1 MFSAK
6 DRNPFLFFENCANL
20 RSPVEY
26 IPYIL
31 IKHNYLTKDAASLAR
46 RSASD
51 ARRIEKRIDRLQL
64 KEPLPS
70 EDMEAIAELQ
80 KELDSLLTLKKNEER
95 TKYIFCGK
103 PLKEDTES
111 VIKTLKDISR
121 TRKIPKNEHLEKNF
135 GKNFKKYWGEIGE
148 DYYSEII
155 FVFNYILPDSNV
167 HYVQSLIEILLK
179 VPIDYQY
186 VWGQSDLLKAP
197 DSLRFYFE
205 DFYRFNYDSSEENVS
220 KTNIQTFL
228 TKLGLTREEISRS
241 FDENE
246 FLKLNS
252 AFSIEDLMTEA
263 PLSDI
268 ITAYFEYQSLNFQN
282 IYQKKMKIGHFP
294 DTNPFF
300 AVVNDST
307 RMQYENL
314 FTNERNRIQTA
325 NFYHKTLANFNL
337 KNNEVHF
344 VSFLDFSR
352 FLKMDDGA
360 DLQPM
365 VDSVFKRYFRSISD
379 LTEYLEPNSEK
390 RQSLDIVSA
399 DVVDSHDSVFH
410 FMHTPIEIQK
420 PNESSMSI
428 INILESIFK
437 VDYAFKNYFKMPLNL
452 RDIVNQFRLNDRVP
466 FVRLFDEQRNENIYR
481 IFKDSFTMD
490 NLDKINE
497 DTFKSWLFMG
507 NVTVELKQLTKIKEM
522 KRCLTF
528 KLRLCNQIKTFDDP
542 LKIEEHN
549 VIYEDHLEQSKFTV
563 RYSKNGQIE
572 GNIEEYLFTP
582 DKTGIYQHQPVYMD
596 VYIFADG
603 TMRIKCVFDPN
614 CIFNVNYLNAIQ
626 DAMNSFIQMIGEF
639 PEVSNSFESIQ
650 LCDVL
655 SRPNDN
661 YLNSTLTNG
670 CLLEYTYVD
679 NFYVG
684 YENLKHIVKMFTPY
698 FVIIEADLDSDSTI
712 VFYDRGSYR
721 DAAIVKVLPNNRYN
735 IRVRGEVSDIEDVPR
750 YLLNLKGETKSI
762 GFLNFR
768 YKRVSNYKSEQ
779 EDDWHLDKDGID
791 IKFYFETQET
801 SQRRYKIEIKNYKNV
816 SDFNTVIE
824 LLGRILDL
832 HYLYFVSKN
841 LSVFEAFNLIQSD
854 QIILA
859 IAKNDVDV
867 VPVQSD
873 EVYSSLGLNPD
884 NFQDF
889 PDVSEFQSDEMMPS
903 MEGFDFSPNAEPETP
918 SAAAAA
924 IVQESSTAGIETQQT
939 TISSKNL
946 LLSTLYESDLN
957 QFKNYEN
964 EKWKYTTGCQPNND
978 RYPKPLKKTEFSK
991 IVATVQVE
999 PVADS
1004 VELPADELPY
1014 SAGLGLTYLGNKPG
1028 IASDPEEKYCVPGD
1042 AIDPKKKC
1050 VSIVYGSLEDQKN
1063 WQNVFMCPK
1072 IWCMR
1077 DRIPLHPRHLKDG
1090 ECRSCGCKRF
1100 VSVADV
1106 STKDYNAD
1114 RKLSEQND
1122 IDNWRTCKSC
1132 NHDILHHDIK
1142 CPVCKSGPLD
1152 AKNSNFRPTD
1162 VPFKTSM
1169 FISPLNGTYIYPG
1182 FLDSSN
1188 HPKNIHSMC
1197 CFKNPNFRLNQ
1208 AYKMNVEVSE
1218 QSPKYIQSDG
1228 KSLDRGRCGQLPH
1241 NFKGFFDLPANYYN
1255 ITSLAD
1261 KTEKDNMLY
1270 RFGVNM
1276 GNNNVLDCMRAFLLK
1291 DEVFK
1296 RNPEILDDAFAK
1308 NVQLDILIQTP
1319 LMYNA
1324 MTDTTAANLS
1334 PVQIFIEYLYS
1345 DAYKY
1350 DMTFFQFLNR
1360 DWSWTGLQAATDI
1373 PEEISA
1379 NGVNVFIFTINAE
1392 GKLVLELP
1400 LGYIQPYHRG
1410 ENAYSILLF
1419 KKTELK
1425 KQMMECDPNEKSHVV
1440 YEPIFALK
1448 PQPETKKKS
1457 APPLEEEPVKWD
1469 KFQKAFH
1476 WDHPI
1481 VKNIMAIIEEMGNQ
1495 LVQAPKLIY
1504 ADKDEFLKRTVEWLL
1519 REKERVQCL
1528 ITDASNLVIG
1538 AVLKDKMYIPL
1549 FPTSYD
1555 GGTLP
1560 TMNQTSYWEDYD
1572 LLLNYED
1579 CLDRLYAYQSR
1590 ARFEWMRP
1598 VKIIRGK
1605 GGYIGFMTQDG
1616 PIVPFQE
1623 IKLVPNNML
1632 PVMDY
1637 DYQEIENA
1645 INRFRQKMQVSKR
1658 MTFADLL
1665 DLKVSKEKMFILR
1678 DELANKLIKTILF
1691 PTGKDSTPLLKIP
1704 IEPETYNPDYHPNP
1718 YKKQSFKTYKY
1729 QEAIKMYHDL
1739 YYRMMGKI
1747 RCSPVG
1753 IRMNEDKKIQSIFL
1767 ETGDEIVVSATVH
1780 VYDRDSKNT
1789 LLLHYFSNLEKSKSV
1804 SKLTGYDWNRYFMNV
1819 DEGDVRVHYIQ
1830 TINYKIKSY
1839 IRFRFEIAQI
1849 LSIYAIDKKKTIEKI
1864 LQLPN
1869 SNQEKRKAIF
1879 EIIADIIVKFMSVE
1893 QMNPSVALVENS
1905 GDVLENCLSHNNNS
1919 TACSKDPFCSWHP
1932 MDESK
1937 KPDWIVSEKEKS
1949 SVDQEKMKE
1958 YIISNGYIIE
1968 DEPDESEVEALY
1980 WDLRFEQLGNCKLLL
1995 DSNVYTKFIHQIV
2008 EELVRNNLK
2017 RSEILG
2023 NTIKL
2028 VETNLSYN
2036 IYSGERFLTTSDVRQ
2051 RLYED
2056 IYCKLLRYRLK
2067 TLEYFTRNSSMYSKH
2082 LPELFITDLEESL
2095 KEFQLVHRQSLNI
2108 RFEMNGL
2115 HECVFPENNRQ
2126 SLVRI
2131 LDEVETQRALHRILV
2146 LNTPLDTY
2154 RVASTSTNV
2163 DFIIESIPNV
2173 DARTAARVPD
2183 AEENSKKC
2191 SVHKTMQECEKFDC
2205 LWGKTGKC
2213 SKKRA
2218 TKIQEKP
2225 APKAASPKQKP
2236 APKAASPKRKP
2247 APKAASPKQKPAPK
2261 AASPKRKPATS
2272 GFAEEVPL
2280 VENHHRF
2287 SLDDVV
2293 SVQGDGTCLFHSA
2306 AIGLR
2311 TVGAFEGTGHDLRK
2325 QTAQY
2330 LKDTLNNGRNLNV
2343 PFNRSTLNKLG
2354 ALNTLTFRDY
2364 LSANDAIYQG
2374 PKPEEFMKQHIDGI
2388 AQHKW
2393 GTDIEVWA
2401 FRNMF
2406 PGVNIDVYSA
2416 PRGDDDLLIKSTVGQ
2431 DDAALP
2437 TIRIYNAA
2445 GNNPKGMHYDALP
2458 ASRPRG
2464 DHGDEGDV
2472 AAECPDFE
2480 LGQAVRIKG
2489 QKEPRYFIDR
2499 LWSNERA
2506 GQCVAIRVVSRFIN
2520 GDDINAAA
2528 LRRISNEKLKGSFEF
2543 NNRDIVEY
2551 DGNMYEIFYTHTT
2564 KENDEDLTEIPTQ
2577 HFIVFEVGGLEEVPL
2592 RQLELN

>member
-6 DRNPFLFFENCANL
+6 DRNPFLFLENCANL

-31 IKHNYLTKDAASLAR
+31 IKHNYLTKDAASLAK
-46 RSASD
+46 RSASN
-51 ARRIEKRIDRLQL
+51 ARQIEKRIDRLQL

-70 EDMEAIAELQ
+70 EDREAIAELQ
-80 KELDSLLTLKKNEER
+80 KELDSLIKLKKNEER

-103 PLKEDTES
+103 PLKDDADA
-111 VIKTLKDISR
+111 VIKILDSISR
-121 TRKIPKNEHLEKNF
+121 TRKIPKDALLETNF

-155 FVFNYILPDSNV
+155 FLYYYILPDSNV

-197 DSLRFYFE
+197 DSLRFYYE
-205 DFYRFNYDSSEENVS
+205 DFYRFNYDASEDNVS

-228 TKLGLTREEISRS
+228 TKLGLTREEIMMS
-241 FDENE
+241 FEEND
-246 FLKLNS
+246 FMKSNS

-263 PLSDI
+263 PLCDI

-282 IYQKKMKIGHFP
+282 IYQKKIKIGHFP

-300 AVVNDST
+300 AVVHDST
-307 RMQYENL
+307 RTQFENL

-337 KNNEVHF
+337 KNNEIHF
-344 VSFLDFSR
+344 VSLLDFSP
-352 FLKMDDGA
+352 FLKTDDG
-360 DLQPM
+360 DLRSM
-365 VDSVFKRYFRSISD
+365 VDSVFKRYFRNISD
-379 LTEYLEPNSEK
+379 VSEYLQPNSEMRK
-390 RQSLDIVSA
+390 SLDIVSA
-399 DVVDSHDSVFH
+399 EVVDSHNSVFH
-410 FMHTPIEIQK
+410 FMHTHVEIQK
-420 PNESSMSI
+420 PVGSSMSI

-549 VIYEDHLEQSKFTV
+549 MIYDDRMDQSKFTV

-582 DKTGIYQHQPVYMD
+582 DKTGIYHHQPVYMD
-596 VYIFADG
+596 VYIFTDG

-626 DAMNSFIQMIGEF
+626 DTINSFIKMIGEF
-639 PEVSNSFESIQ
+639 PEVSNNFEPIQ
-650 LCDVL
+650 LCDIL

-670 CLLEYTYVD
+670 CLLEYAYED

-698 FVIIEADLDSDSTI
+698 FVIIEADLDSDSNI

-721 DAAIVKVLPNNRYN
+721 DAAIVQVLPNNRYN
-735 IRVRGEVSDIEDVPR
+735 IRVRGEVSDIKDVPR

-779 EDDWHLDKDGID
+779 EDDWHLDKNGID
-791 IKFYFETQET
+791 IKFYFETQENL
-801 SQRRYKIEIKNYKNV
+801 QRRYKIEIKNYKNL

-841 LSVFEAFNLIQSD
+841 LSIFENFNLIQSD

-867 VPVQSD
+867 VPIQSD
-873 EVYSSLGLNPD
+873 EVYSSLGLNAD
-884 NFQDF
+884 DFQDF
-889 PDVSEFQSDEMMPS
+889 PDASEFQSDEMMPS
-903 MEGFDFSPNAEPETP
+903 MEGFDSPNAEPETP
-918 SAAAAA
+918 SAAAA
-924 IVQESSTAGIETQQT
+924 IVQESSTTGIETQQT

-957 QFKNYEN
+957 QFKNYES

-991 IVATVQVE
+991 IIDTVQVE

-1004 VELPADELPY
+1004 VELPASELPY

-1050 VSIVYGSLEDQKN
+1050 VSIVYGSIEDQKN

-1090 ECRSCGCKRF
+1090 GCRSCGCQRF
-1100 VSVADV
+1100 VSAADV

-1132 NHDILHHDIK
+1132 KHDILHHDIK
-1142 CPVCKSGPLD
+1142 CPVCNSGPLD

-1162 VPFKTSM
+1162 VPSKTSL

-1182 FLDSSN
+1182 FLDNSN

-1208 AYKMNVEVSE
+1208 AYKQNVEVSE

-1261 KTEKDNMLY
+1261 KPEKDNMLY

-1276 GNNNVLDCMRAFLLK
+1276 GNNNVLDCMRAFILK
-1291 DEVFK
+1291 DEMFK
-1296 RNPEILDDAFAK
+1296 KNPEIFDDALAK

-1350 DMTFFQFLNR
+1350 DMTLFQFLNR
-1360 DWSWTGLQAATDI
+1360 DWSWMGLQAATDI
-1373 PEEISA
+1373 PEEINA
-1379 NGVNVFIFTINAE
+1379 NGLNVFIFTINAE

-1419 KKTELK
+1419 KKTDGLK
-1425 KQMMECDPNEKSHVV
+1425 KQMMECDPNQKSHVV

-1448 PQPETKKKS
+1448 PQPETKKRS
-1457 APPLEEEPVKWD
+1457 APTMEEPPVKWD

-1504 ADKDEFLKRTVEWLL
+1504 ADKDEFPKRTVEWLL
-1519 REKERVQCL
+1519 REKERVRCL
-1528 ITDASNLVIG
+1528 ITDASNLVI
-1538 AVLKDKMYIPL
+1538 AAILRDKMYIPL

-1555 GGTLP
+1555 GSLP

-1572 LLLNYED
+1572 LLQNYED
-1579 CLDRLYAYQSR
+1579 CLDRLYVYQSR
-1590 ARFEWMRP
+1590 ANFEWMRP
-1598 VKIIRGK
+1598 VKIIHGK

-1645 INRFRQKMQVSKR
+1645 INRFRQKMAVSKR

-1665 DLKVSKEKMFILR
+1665 DLNVPKEKMFILR

-1691 PTGKDSTPLLKIP
+1691 PTGKDSTLLEIP

-1718 YKKQSFKTYKY
+1718 YTRQKFKTYKY
-1729 QEAIKMYHDL
+1729 QDAIKMYHDL

-1747 RCSPVG
+1747 RCSPIGV
-1753 IRMNEDKKIQSIFL
+1753 RLNADKKIQSIFL
-1767 ETGDEIVVSATVH
+1767 ETGDEIEVSATVH
-1780 VYDRDSKNT
+1780 VYDRDSKNN
-1789 LLLHYFSNLEKSKSV
+1789 LLLHYFSNLEKTKSV
-1804 SKLTGYDWNRYFMNV
+1804 SKLTGYDWNRYFMKA

-1830 TINYKIKSY
+1830 SINYKIKSY

-1849 LSIYAIDKKKTIEKI
+1849 LSIYAIEKKKKIEKI

-1893 QMNPSVALVENS
+1893 QINPSVALIENS

-1937 KPDWIVSEKEKS
+1937 KQGWIVSEKEKS
-1949 SVDQEKMKE
+1949 SVDQERMKE
-1958 YIISNGYIIE
+1958 YIISNGYNIE
-1968 DEPDESEVEALY
+1968 DEADDSDVEALY

-1995 DSNVYTKFIHQIV
+1995 DSNAYTKFVHQIV

-2095 KEFQLVHRQSLNI
+2095 KEFQLVHRQILNV
-2108 RFEMNGL
+2108 RFEIDGS
-2115 HECVFPENNRQ
+2115 HECVFPENNHP
-2126 SLVRI
+2126 SLVRM

-2154 RVASTSTNV
+2154 RVASRSPNV
-2163 DFIIESIPNV
+2163 DFIIESIPHV
-2173 DARTAARVPD
+2173 AARSADIDRVVS

-2213 SKKRA
+2213 SKKRIA
-2218 TKIQEKP
+2218 KSQEKP
-2225 APKAASPKQKP
+2225 PQSPPKPTSPQPKPTSPQPKQTKP
-2236 APKAASPKRKP
+2236 KP
-2247 APKAASPKQKPAPK
+2247 TKQTKSKP
-2261 AASPKRKPATS
+2261 TS
-2272 GFAEEVPL
+2272 EFAEEVPL
-2280 VENHHRF
+2280 VENDHEFRLH
-2287 SLDDVV
+2287 DVV
-2293 SVQGDGTCLFHSA
+2293 SVPGDGTCLFHSA

-2311 TVGAFEGTGHDLRK
+2311 TVGAYEGTGHELRA

-2330 LKDTLNNGRNLNV
+2330 LKDRLDNGKNLNV
-2343 PFNRSTLNKLG
+2343 PFNQSTLNKLG
-2354 ALNTLTFRDY
+2354 AKNKLTFRDY
-2364 LSANDAIYQG
+2364 LFANEIYQG
-2374 PKPEEFMKQHIDGI
+2374 SNPEEFMKQHINDI

-2406 PGVNIDVYSA
+2406 PGVNIDVYTK
-2416 PRGDDDLLIKSTVGQ
+2416 PREDKNKLRKSTVGQ
-2431 DDAALP
+2431 DNAALP

-2445 GNNPKGMHYDALP
+2445 GFDPKGIHYDALP

-2464 DHGDEGDV
+2464 ANEHGDEPD
-2472 AAECPDFE
+2472 AECPDFE
-2480 LGQAVRIKG
+2480 LGQPVRIKG
-2489 QKEPRYFIDR
+2489 QADAKYFIDR
-2499 LWSNERA
+2499 RWSMERA
-2506 GQCVAIRVVSRFIN
+2506 GQCIGIRVVSRFIN
-2520 GDDINAAA
+2520 GDEIDPTA
-2528 LRRISNEKLKGSFEF
+2528 LRRISTEKVKDKLGF
-2543 NNRDIVEY
+2543 NNGDIVEY
-2551 DGNMYEIFYTHTT
+2551 NGSMYEIFYTHTT
-2564 KENDEDLTEIPTQ
+2564 KENEDDLSEKPTQ
-2577 HFIVFEVGGLEEVPL
+2577 HFIMFEVGGLEEVPL
-2592 RQLELN
+2592 RELELN

>member
-6 DRNPFLFFENCANL
+6 DRNPILFLENCANL

-31 IKHNYLTKDAASLAR
+31 IKHNYLTKEAASLAR

-51 ARRIEKRIDRLQL
+51 ARQIEKKIDRLQL
-64 KEPLPS
+64 KEPLSS
-70 EDMEAIAELQ
+70 EDLEAISELQ
-80 KELDSLLTLKKNEER
+80 KELDSLITLKNNEER

-103 PLKEDTES
+103 PLKDDADA
-111 VIKTLKDISR
+111 VIKTLEGISR
-121 TRKIPKNEHLEKNF
+121 TRKIPKDADLEKNF
-135 GKNFKKYWGEIGE
+135 GKNFKKYWGEIGK

-155 FVFNYILPDSNV
+155 FLYYYILPDSNV
-167 HYVQSLIEILLK
+167 HYVQSLIQILLK

-186 VWGQSDLLKAP
+186 VWGHSDLLKAP

-205 DFYRFNYDSSEENVS
+205 DFYRLNYDASEENVS
-220 KTNIQTFL
+220 KTNITTFL
-228 TKLGLTREEISRS
+228 KRLGFNPEEISLL
-241 FDENE
+241 FEKND
-246 FLKLNS
+246 FLKSNS

-263 PLSDI
+263 PICDI
-268 ITAYFEYQSLNFQN
+268 LTAYFEYQSLNFQN

-337 KNNEVHF
+337 KNNEIHF
-344 VSFLDFSR
+344 VSLMDFSP
-352 FLKMDDGA
+352 FLKTDDG
-360 DLQPM
+360 DLRSM
-365 VDSVFKRYFRSISD
+365 VDSVFKRYFRNISD
-379 LTEYLEPNSEK
+379 VSEYLEPNTEL
-390 RQSLDIVSA
+390 RRSLDIVSA
-399 DVVDSHDSVFH
+399 EVVDSHNSVFH

-420 PNESSMSI
+420 PNESSMNI
-428 INILESIFK
+428 VNILESIFK
-437 VDYAFKNYFKMPLNL
+437 VDYAFQNYFKMPLNL

-507 NVTVELKQLTKIKEM
+507 NVSVELKQLTKIKEM
-522 KRCLTF
+522 RRCLTF

-549 VIYEDHLEQSKFTV
+549 VVNEDSTKFTV

-572 GNIEEYLFTP
+572 GNVEEYLFTP
-582 DKTGIYQHQPVYMD
+582 DKTGIYNHQPVYMD
-596 VYIFADG
+596 VYIFTDG

-626 DAMNSFIQMIGEF
+626 DTLNYFIKMIGEF
-639 PEVSNSFESIQ
+639 PEVSNSFEPIQ
-650 LCDVL
+650 LCDIL

-670 CLLEYTYVD
+670 CLLEYSYVD
-679 NFYVG
+679 KFYVG

-698 FVIIEADLDSDSTI
+698 FVIIEADLDRDSTI

-721 DAAIVKVLPNNRYN
+721 DAAIVQVLPNNRYN
-735 IRVRGEVSDIEDVPR
+735 IRVRGESSDIENVPR

-791 IKFYFETQET
+791 IKFYFETQEN

-832 HYLYFVSKN
+832 HYLYFVSDN
-841 LSVFEAFNLIQSD
+841 RTIFEHFNLIQSD
-854 QIILA
+854 KIILA

-867 VPVQSD
+867 VPIQSD
-873 EVYSSLGLNPD
+873 EVYSSLGLHAD
-884 NFQDF
+884 DFQDF
-889 PDVSEFQSDEMMPS
+889 PDASEFQSDEMMPS
-903 MEGFDFSPNAEPETP
+903 MEGLDFSPEPETP
-918 SAAAAA
+918 TAAAT
-924 IVQESSTAGIETQQT
+924 IGQESSTTGIETQQT

-946 LLSTLYESDLN
+946 LLSALYESDLN
-957 QFKNYEN
+957 QFKNYES

-978 RYPKPLKKTEFSK
+978 RYPKPLKTTEFSK
-991 IVATVQVE
+991 IDNAVQVE

-1004 VELPADELPY
+1004 VELPAGELPY

-1028 IASDPEEKYCVPGD
+1028 IASEPEEKYCVPGD
-1042 AIDPKKKC
+1042 IDLKKKC
-1050 VSIVYGSLEDQKN
+1050 VSIVYGSLEDQRN

-1090 ECRSCGCKRF
+1090 GCRSCGCKRF
-1100 VSVADV
+1100 VSAADV

-1122 IDNWRTCKSC
+1122 IDNWRMCKSC
-1132 NHDILHHDIK
+1132 KHDILQHDIK
-1142 CPVCKSGPLD
+1142 CPVCSSGPLD
-1152 AKNSNFRPTD
+1152 AKNSNFNPTD
-1162 VPFKTSM
+1162 VPSKTSL

-1188 HPKNIHSMC
+1188 HPKKIHSMC
-1197 CFKNPNFRLNQ
+1197 CFKNPNFRLLQ
-1208 AYKMNVEVSE
+1208 AYKQNVEVSE
-1218 QSPKYIQSDG
+1218 QSPKYIQGYG
-1228 KSLDRGRCGQLPH
+1228 KSLDRGRCGQLPQ

-1270 RFGVNM
+1270 LFGVNM

-1296 RNPEILDDAFAK
+1296 KNPEIFDDALAK
-1308 NVQLDILIQTP
+1308 NVQLDSLIQTP

-1350 DMTFFQFLNR
+1350 DMTLFQFLNR

-1392 GKLVLELP
+1392 GKLILELP
-1400 LGYIQPYHRG
+1400 IGYIQPYHRG
-1410 ENAYSILLF
+1410 ENAYSIMLF
-1419 KKTELK
+1419 KKTDGLK

-1457 APPLEEEPVKWD
+1457 AQPLEEPVKWD

-1495 LVQAPKLIY
+1495 LVQAPKPIY
-1504 ADKDEFLKRTVEWLL
+1504 SDKDEFPKRTVEWLL

-1555 GGTLP
+1555 GTLP

-1632 PVMDY
+1632 PVMEY

-1691 PTGKDSTPLLKIP
+1691 PTGKDSTLLKIP

-1718 YKKQSFKTYKY
+1718 YKKQTFKTYKY

-1780 VYDRDSKNT
+1780 VYDRDSKNN
-1789 LLLHYFSNLEKSKSV
+1789 LLVHYFSSLEKSKSV

-1849 LSIYAIDKKKTIEKI
+1849 LSIYAIDKKKKIEKI
-1864 LQLPN
+1864 LALPN

-1879 EIIADIIVKFMSVE
+1879 EIISDIIVKFISVE
-1893 QMNPSVALVENS
+1893 PIKSVALVENS
-1905 GDVLENCLSHNNNS
+1905 GDVLENCLSNNNNS

-1937 KPDWIVSEKEKS
+1937 KSEWIVSEKEKS

-1958 YIISNGYIIE
+1958 YIISNGYTIE
-1968 DEPDESEVEALY
+1968 EEPDEAEVEALY
-1980 WDLRFEQLGNCKLLL
+1980 WDLRFEQLGNCKLVL

-2095 KEFQLVHRQSLNI
+2095 KEFQLVHRQSLNV
-2108 RFEMNGL
+2108 RFEIDGS
-2115 HECVFPENNRQ
+2115 HASVFPENNRQ

-2154 RVASTSTNV
+2154 RVASTSSNV

-2173 DARTAARVPD
+2173 DARTAAAIDHVPAAKD
-2183 AEENSKKC
+2183 NSKKC

-2213 SKKRA
+2213 SKKRIAKSQDKPPQSPHPKPTSPIRKA
-2218 TKIQEKP
+2218 TKTKP
-2225 APKAASPKQKP
+2225 TSPIRKAKPTAS
-2236 APKAASPKRKP
+2236 
-2247 APKAASPKQKPAPK
+2247 
-2261 AASPKRKPATS
+2261 
-2272 GFAEEVPL
+2272 GYAEEVPF
-2280 VENHHRF
+2280 VENDRAF
-2287 SLDDVV
+2287 QLDDVV
-2293 SVQGDGTCLFHSA
+2293 GVPGDGTCLFHSA

-2311 TVGAFEGTGHDLRK
+2311 TVGAFEGSGHELRAL
-2325 QTAQY
+2325 TAQY
-2330 LKDTLNNGRNLNV
+2330 LKERLDNGKNLNI
-2343 PFNRSTLNKLG
+2343 PINQATLNKNK
-2354 ALNTLTFRDY
+2354 ALNTLTFREY
-2364 LSANDAIYQG
+2364 LIANEIYQG
-2374 PKPEEFMKQHIDGI
+2374 AKPEEFMMQHINNI

-2401 FRNMF
+2401 FQNMF

-2416 PRGDDDLLIKSTVGQ
+2416 PRGEDDYLIKSTVGQ
-2431 DDAALP
+2431 DNASLP

-2445 GNNPKGMHYDALP
+2445 GNDPEGTHYDALP
-2458 ASRPRG
+2458 ASRPKG
-2464 DHGDEGDV
+2464 ATAHDV
-2472 AAECPDFE
+2472 EPDAMECPDFE
-2480 LGQAVRIKG
+2480 LGQPVRIKG
-2489 QKEPRYFIDR
+2489 QADAKFFIDR
-2499 LWSNERA
+2499 RWSQERA
-2506 GQCVAIRVVSRFIN
+2506 GQCTGIRVVSRFIN
-2520 GDDINAAA
+2520 GDDIDHRE
-2528 LRRISNEKLKGSFEF
+2528 LRRISTEKLKDAALGF
-2543 NNRDIVEY
+2543 NNGDIVEY
-2551 DGNMYEIFYTHTT
+2551 DSNMYEIFYTHTT
-2564 KENDEDLTEIPTQ
+2564 KENDDDFSEKPTQ
-2577 HFIVFEVGGLEEVPL
+2577 HFIMFEVGGLEEVPL
-2592 RQLELN
+2592 RELELN